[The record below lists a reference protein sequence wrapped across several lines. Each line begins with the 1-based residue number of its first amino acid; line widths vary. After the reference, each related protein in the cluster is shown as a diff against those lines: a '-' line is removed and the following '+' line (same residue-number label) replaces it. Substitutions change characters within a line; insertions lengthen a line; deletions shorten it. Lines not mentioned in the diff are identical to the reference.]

1 MDLDFS
7 PEDEAFRAQV
17 REFLAGHYPADI
29 RRKVEL
35 GLALEKDDYVRF
47 QRLLYLKGWIAP
59 SWPVEH
65 GGCGWSATRRYIFE
79 DELAAADTPRIMPFG
94 LKMLAPV
101 LMAFG
106 SPAQQQRFLPR
117 ILSSEDWWCQGY
129 SEPGAGSDLA
139 SLRTRA
145 EPVDGGYRVNG
156 TKMWTTYAHYANWM
170 FALVRTAST
179 GKKQEGISFLLIDM
193 HSKGVSVR
201 PIITIDGLHVVNQ
214 VFLEDVFVP
223 ADCLVGGE
231 GQGWTIAKFL
241 LGHERS
247 NIAGVARSKQQLRRL
262 KRIAAERRLLVDPR
276 FADQLAR
283 LEIDLLALEYTDL
296 RALWEEA
303 AGHAPGP
310 QASLLKVRGTQIQ
323 QAITE
328 LLMQAVG
335 PYALPYDVAVLKHG
349 WGGDEPPIGPDY
361 AAPLA
366 ASYFD
371 ARKTS
376 IYGGSNEIQK
386 NIIAKAVF
394 GL

>member
-17 REFLAGHYPADI
+17 RAFLDEHYPADI

-35 GLALEKDDYVRF
+35 GLALAKDDYVRF
-47 QRLLYLKGWIAP
+47 QRLLYLQGWIAP
-59 SWPVEH
+59 SWPVEF
-65 GGCGWSATRRYIFE
+65 GGCGWSATRRYLFE

-106 SPAQQQRFLPR
+106 TPAQQQRFLPR
-117 ILSSEDWWCQGY
+117 ILASEDWWCQGY

-139 SLRTRA
+139 ALRTRA
-145 EPVDGGYRVNG
+145 EPVDGGYRVSG
-156 TKMWTTYAHYANWM
+156 SKMWTTYAHYADWM
-170 FALVRTAST
+170 FALVRTGSG

-193 HSKGVSVR
+193 RTKGVSVR
-201 PIITIDGLHVVNQ
+201 PIVTIDGLHVVNQ

-223 ADCLVGGE
+223 ADCLVGAE
-231 GQGWTIAKFL
+231 GKGWTIAKFL

-262 KRIAAERRLLVDPR
+262 KRIATERGLLADRR
-276 FADQLAR
+276 FADQVAR

-296 RALWEEA
+296 RALWEES

-323 QAITE
+323 QALTE

-335 PYALPYDVAVLKHG
+335 PYALPYDVKVLKLG
-349 WGGDEPPIGPDY
+349 WQDAPPVGPDY

-371 ARKTS
+371 TRKTS

-386 NIIAKAVF
+386 NILAKAVF

>member
-7 PEDEAFRAQV
+7 PEDEAFRAEV
-17 REFLAGHYPADI
+17 RAFLAEHYPADI
-29 RRKVEL
+29 RRKVQL
-35 GLALEKDDYVRF
+35 GIALTKDDYVRF
-47 QRLLYLKGWIAP
+47 QRVLYEKGWIAP

-79 DELAAADTPRIMPFG
+79 DELAAADTPRLIPFG

-139 SLRTRA
+139 GLRTRA
-145 EPVDGGYRVNG
+145 EPADGGYRVSG
-156 TKMWTTYAHYANWM
+156 SKMWTTYAHYADWM
-170 FALVRTAST
+170 FALVRTGST

-193 HSKGVSVR
+193 RSRGVSVR
-201 PIITIDGLHVVNQ
+201 PIVTIDGLHVVNQ

-223 ADCLVGGE
+223 ADCRVGSE
-231 GQGWTIAKFL
+231 GQGWAIAKFL

-262 KRIAAERRLLVDPR
+262 KRIAADQGLLGDQR
-276 FADQLAR
+276 FCDQLAR

-303 AGHAPGP
+303 SGHAPGP
-310 QASLLKVRGTQIQ
+310 QASVLKIRGTQIQ
-323 QAITE
+323 QALTE

-335 PYALPYDVAVLKHG
+335 PYALPYDAKVLKLG
-349 WGGDEPPIGPDY
+349 WQDTPPVGPDY
-361 AAPLA
+361 AASLA

-371 ARKTS
+371 TRKTS

>member
-17 REFLAGHYPADI
+17 RAFLDTEYPADI

-35 GLALEKDDYVRF
+35 GLALPKDDYVRF
-47 QRLLYLKGWIAP
+47 QRLLHARGWSAP
-59 SWPVEH
+59 SWPVEF

-106 SPAQQQRFLPR
+106 TPAQQQRFLPR
-117 ILSSEDWWCQGY
+117 ILASEDWWCQGY

-139 SLRTRA
+139 ALRTRA
-145 EPVDGGYRVNG
+145 EPADGGYRVSG
-156 TKMWTTYAHYANWM
+156 SKIWTTYAHYADWM
-170 FALVRTAST
+170 FALVRTAAG

-193 HSKGVSVR
+193 RAKGVSVR
-201 PIITIDGLHVVNQ
+201 PIVTIDGLHVVNQ

-223 ADCLVGGE
+223 AECLVGAE
-231 GQGWTIAKFL
+231 GKGWTIAKFL

-262 KRIAAERRLLVDPR
+262 KRIATERGLLADRR
-276 FADQLAR
+276 FADQVAR

-323 QAITE
+323 QALSE

-335 PYALPYDVAVLKHG
+335 PYALPYDAKVLKLG
-349 WGGDEPPIGPDY
+349 WQDAEPVGPQY

-371 ARKTS
+371 TRKTS

-386 NIIAKAVF
+386 NILAKAVF

>member
-7 PEDEAFRAQV
+7 PEDEAFRAEV
-17 REFLAGHYPADI
+17 REFLASHYPANI

-35 GLALEKDDYVRF
+35 GLALSKDDYVQF
-47 QRLLYLKGWIAP
+47 QRLLYLQGWIAP
-59 SWPVEH
+59 SWPVEF

-106 SPAQQQRFLPR
+106 TPAQQQRFLPR
-117 ILSSEDWWCQGY
+117 ILASEDWWCQGY

-139 SLRTRA
+139 ALRTRA
-145 EPVDGGYRVNG
+145 EPVQGGYRVSG
-156 TKMWTTYAHYANWM
+156 SKMWTTYAHYADWM
-170 FALVRTAST
+170 FALVRTDSA
-179 GKKQEGISFLLIDM
+179 GKKQEGISFVLIDM
-193 HSKGVSVR
+193 RSPGVSVR

-231 GQGWTIAKFL
+231 GKGWGIAKFL

-262 KRIAAERRLLVDPR
+262 KRIAAERGLLADHR

-310 QASLLKVRGTQIQ
+310 QASLLKIRGTQIQ
-323 QAITE
+323 QALTE

-335 PYALPYDVAVLKHG
+335 PYALPYDAKVLKLG
-349 WGGDEPPIGPDY
+349 WQGAAPVGPEY

-371 ARKTS
+371 TRKTS

-386 NIIAKAVF
+386 NILAKAVF

>member
-47 QRLLYLKGWIAP
+47 QRLLYLQGWAAP

-65 GGCGWSATRRYIFE
+65 GGCGWSATRRYLFE
-79 DELAAADTPRIMPFG
+79 DELAAADTPRIIPFG
-94 LKMLAPV
+94 FKMLGPV
-101 LMAFG
+101 LMTFG
-106 SPAQQQRFLPR
+106 SAEQQQRFLPR

-129 SEPGAGSDLA
+129 SEPDAGSDLA

-156 TKMWTTYAHYANWM
+156 TKMWTTYAHYADWM

-193 HSKGVSVR
+193 HSPGVSVR

-262 KRIAAERRLLVDPR
+262 KRIAAERRLLVDAR

-303 AGHAPGP
+303 AGRAPGP

-335 PYALPYDVAVLKHG
+335 PYALPYDVEVLKLG
-349 WGGDEPPIGPDY
+349 W
-361 AAPLA
+361 
-366 ASYFD
+366 
-371 ARKTS
+371 RR
-376 IYGGSNEIQK
+376 
-386 NIIAKAVF
+386 
-394 GL
+394 

>member
-17 REFLAGHYPADI
+17 REFLATQYPADI

-35 GLALEKDDYVRF
+35 GLALAKDDYVRF

-106 SPAQQQRFLPR
+106 SPEQQQRFLPR
-117 ILSSEDWWCQGY
+117 ILASEDWWCQGY

-145 EPVDGGYRVNG
+145 EPAEGGYRVSG
-156 TKMWTTYAHYANWM
+156 SKIWTTYAHYANWM

-193 HSKGVSVR
+193 HSRGVSVR

-231 GQGWTIAKFL
+231 GQGWIIAKFL

-262 KRIAAERRLLVDPR
+262 KRIAAERGLLGDRR

-310 QASLLKVRGTQIQ
+310 QASLLKIRGTQIQ

-335 PYALPYDVAVLKHG
+335 PYALPYDVKVLKLG
-349 WGGDEPPIGPDY
+349 WQDAAPVGPEY

-386 NIIAKAVF
+386 NILAKAVF

>member
-7 PEDEAFRAQV
+7 PEDEAFRAEV
-17 REFLAGHYPADI
+17 REFLASHYPADI

-35 GLALEKDDYVRF
+35 GLALSKDDYVQF
-47 QRLLYLKGWIAP
+47 QRLLYLQGWIAP
-59 SWPVEH
+59 SWPVEF

-106 SPAQQQRFLPR
+106 TPAQQQRFLPR
-117 ILSSEDWWCQGY
+117 ILASEDWWCQGY

-139 SLRTRA
+139 ALRTRA
-145 EPVDGGYRVNG
+145 EPVQGGYRVSG
-156 TKMWTTYAHYANWM
+156 SKMWTTYAHYADWM
-170 FALVRTAST
+170 FALVRTDSA
-179 GKKQEGISFLLIDM
+179 GKKQEGISFVLIDM
-193 HSKGVSVR
+193 RSPGVSVR

-231 GQGWTIAKFL
+231 GKGWGIAKFL

-262 KRIAAERRLLVDPR
+262 KRIAAERGLLADHR

-310 QASLLKVRGTQIQ
+310 QASLLKIRGTQIQ
-323 QAITE
+323 QALTE

-335 PYALPYDVAVLKHG
+335 PYALPYDAKVLKLG
-349 WGGDEPPIGPDY
+349 WQGAAPVGPEY

-371 ARKTS
+371 TRKTS

-386 NIIAKAVF
+386 NILAKAVF

>member
-17 REFLAGHYPADI
+17 REFLATQYPADI

-35 GLALEKDDYVRF
+35 GLALGKDDYVRF

-145 EPVDGGYRVNG
+145 EPAQGGYRVSG
-156 TKMWTTYAHYANWM
+156 SKIWTTYAHYANWM
-170 FALVRTAST
+170 FALVRTGSG

-193 HSKGVSVR
+193 QSRGVSVR

-262 KRIAAERRLLVDPR
+262 KRIAGERRLLAEAR

-296 RALWEEA
+296 RALWEES
-303 AGHAPGP
+303 AGRAPGP
-310 QASLLKVRGTQIQ
+310 QASLLKVRGTEIQ

-335 PYALPYDVAVLKHG
+335 PYALPYDAKVLKLG
-349 WGGDEPPIGPDY
+349 WQQADPVGPEY

>member
-1 MDLDFS
+1 MNLDFS
-7 PEDEAFRAQV
+7 PEDEAVRAQV
-17 REFLAGHYPADI
+17 RDFLAEHYPADL

-35 GLALEKDDYVRF
+35 GLALGKDDYVRF
-47 QRLLYLKGWIAP
+47 QRLLYLQGWAAP
-59 SWPVEH
+59 SWPVEF

-79 DELAAADTPRIMPFG
+79 DELAAADSPRIIPFG
-94 LKMLAPV
+94 LKMLGPV

-106 SPAQQQRFLPR
+106 TPEQQQRFLPR

-145 EPVDGGYRVNG
+145 EPVDGGYRVSG
-156 TKMWTTYAHYANWM
+156 SKMWTTYAHYADWM
-170 FALVRTAST
+170 FALVRTASG

-193 HSKGVSVR
+193 TSPGVSVR

-223 ADCLVGGE
+223 VDCRVGAE
-231 GQGWTIAKFL
+231 GKGWTLAKFL

-262 KRIAAERRLLVDPR
+262 KRIATERRLLCDRR
-276 FADQLAR
+276 FADRLAA

-303 AGHAPGP
+303 AGHPPGP
-310 QASLLKVRGTQIQ
+310 QASLLKIRGTQIQ
-323 QAITE
+323 QALTE

-335 PYALPYDVAVLKHG
+335 PYALPYDAKVLKLG
-349 WGGDEPPIGPDY
+349 WQEAEPVGPQY

-371 ARKTS
+371 NRKTS

>member
-17 REFLAGHYPADI
+17 RDFLASHYPADI

-35 GLALEKDDYVRF
+35 GLALSKDDYVQF
-47 QRLLYLKGWIAP
+47 QRLLYLQGWIAP
-59 SWPVEH
+59 SWPVEF

-106 SPAQQQRFLPR
+106 TPAQQQRFLPR
-117 ILSSEDWWCQGY
+117 ILASEDWWCQGY

-139 SLRTRA
+139 ALRTRA
-145 EPVDGGYRVNG
+145 EPVDGGYRVSG
-156 TKMWTTYAHYANWM
+156 SKMWTTYAHYADWM
-170 FALVRTAST
+170 FALVRTDSA

-193 HSKGVSVR
+193 RSPGVSVR

-231 GQGWTIAKFL
+231 GKGWGIAKFL

-262 KRIAAERRLLVDPR
+262 KRIAAERGLLADHR

-310 QASLLKVRGTQIQ
+310 QASLLKIRGTQIQ
-323 QAITE
+323 QALTE

-335 PYALPYDVAVLKHG
+335 PYALPYDAKVLKLG
-349 WGGDEPPIGPDY
+349 WQGAAPVGPDY

-371 ARKTS
+371 TRKTS

>member
-17 REFLAGHYPADI
+17 REFLATQYPADI

-35 GLALEKDDYVRF
+35 GLALGKDDYVRF

-283 LEIDLLALEYTDL
+283 IEIDLLALEYTDL

-349 WGGDEPPIGPDY
+349 WGGDEPPIGSDY

>member
-17 REFLAGHYPADI
+17 REFLATQYPADI

-35 GLALEKDDYVRF
+35 GLALAKDDYVRF

-106 SPAQQQRFLPR
+106 SPEQQQRFLPR
-117 ILSSEDWWCQGY
+117 ILASEDWWCQGY

-145 EPVDGGYRVNG
+145 EPAEGGYRVSG
-156 TKMWTTYAHYANWM
+156 SKIWTTYAHYANWM

-223 ADCLVGGE
+223 ADCRVGGE

-262 KRIAAERRLLVDPR
+262 KRIAGERRLLGDAR

-303 AGHAPGP
+303 AGRASGP
-310 QASLLKVRGTQIQ
+310 QASLLKIRGTQIQ

-335 PYALPYDVAVLKHG
+335 PYALPYDAKVLKLG
-349 WGGDEPPIGPDY
+349 WQDAAPVGPEY

>member
-1 MDLDFS
+1 MDLEFP

-17 REFLAGHYPADI
+17 REFLVAHYPADT

-35 GLALEKDDYVRF
+35 GLALSKDDYVRF
-47 QRLLYLKGWIAP
+47 QRLLYLQGWIAP
-59 SWPVEH
+59 SWPVEF

-106 SPAQQQRFLPR
+106 TPAQQQRFLPR
-117 ILSSEDWWCQGY
+117 ILASEDWWCQGY

-139 SLRTRA
+139 ALRTRA
-145 EPVDGGYRVNG
+145 EPVDGGYRVSG
-156 TKMWTTYAHYANWM
+156 SKMWTTYAHYADWM
-170 FALVRTAST
+170 FALVRTGSG

-193 HSKGVSVR
+193 RTKGVSVR
-201 PIITIDGLHVVNQ
+201 PIVTIDGLHVVNQ

-223 ADCLVGGE
+223 ADCLVGAE
-231 GQGWTIAKFL
+231 GKGWTIAKFL

-262 KRIAAERRLLVDPR
+262 KRIATERGLLADRR
-276 FADQLAR
+276 FADQVAR

-323 QAITE
+323 QALTE

-335 PYALPYDVAVLKHG
+335 PYALPYDVKVLKLG
-349 WGGDEPPIGPDY
+349 WQDAPPVGPDY

-371 ARKTS
+371 TRKTS

-386 NIIAKAVF
+386 NILAKAVF

>member
-35 GLALEKDDYVRF
+35 GLALPKDDYVRF
-47 QRLLYLKGWIAP
+47 QRLLYLQGWIAP
-59 SWPVEH
+59 SWPVEF

-106 SPAQQQRFLPR
+106 TPAQQQRFLPR
-117 ILSSEDWWCQGY
+117 ILASEDWWCQGY

-139 SLRTRA
+139 ALRTRA
-145 EPVDGGYRVNG
+145 EPVQGGYRVSG
-156 TKMWTTYAHYANWM
+156 SKMWTTYAHYADWM
-170 FALVRTAST
+170 FALVRTDSA

-193 HSKGVSVR
+193 RSPGVSVR

-231 GQGWTIAKFL
+231 GKGWGIAKFL

-262 KRIAAERRLLVDPR
+262 KRIAAERGLLADHR

-310 QASLLKVRGTQIQ
+310 QASLLKIRGTQIQ
-323 QAITE
+323 QALTE

-335 PYALPYDVAVLKHG
+335 PYALPYDAKVLKLG
-349 WGGDEPPIGPDY
+349 WQGAAPVGPEY

-371 ARKTS
+371 TRKTS

-386 NIIAKAVF
+386 NILAKAVF

>member
-7 PEDEAFRAQV
+7 PEDEAFRAEV
-17 REFLAGHYPADI
+17 REFLASHYPADI

-35 GLALEKDDYVRF
+35 GLALSKDDYVQF
-47 QRLLYLKGWIAP
+47 QRLLYLQGWIAP
-59 SWPVEH
+59 SWPVEF

-106 SPAQQQRFLPR
+106 TPAQQQRFLPR
-117 ILSSEDWWCQGY
+117 ILASEDWWCQGY

-139 SLRTRA
+139 ALRTRA
-145 EPVDGGYRVNG
+145 EPVQGGYRVSG
-156 TKMWTTYAHYANWM
+156 SKMWTTYAHYADWM
-170 FALVRTAST
+170 FALVRTDSA

-193 HSKGVSVR
+193 RSPGVSVR

-231 GQGWTIAKFL
+231 GKGWGIAKFL

-262 KRIAAERRLLVDPR
+262 KRIAAERGLLADHR

-310 QASLLKVRGTQIQ
+310 QASLLKIRGTQIQ
-323 QAITE
+323 QALTE

-335 PYALPYDVAVLKHG
+335 PYALPYDAKVLKLG
-349 WGGDEPPIGPDY
+349 WQGAAPVGPEY

-371 ARKTS
+371 TRKTS

-386 NIIAKAVF
+386 NILAKAVF

>member
-7 PEDEAFRAQV
+7 PEDEAFRAEV
-17 REFLAGHYPADI
+17 RDFLASHYPADV

-35 GLALEKDDYVRF
+35 GLALAKDDYVRF
-47 QRLLYLKGWIAP
+47 QRLLYLQGWIAP
-59 SWPVEH
+59 SWPVEF

-106 SPAQQQRFLPR
+106 TPAQQQRFLPR
-117 ILSSEDWWCQGY
+117 ILASEDWWCQGY

-139 SLRTRA
+139 ALRTRA
-145 EPVDGGYRVNG
+145 VPVDGGYRVSG
-156 TKMWTTYAHYANWM
+156 SKMWTTYAHYADWM
-170 FALVRTAST
+170 FALVRTDSA
-179 GKKQEGISFLLIDM
+179 GKKQEGISFVLIDM
-193 HSKGVSVR
+193 RSPGVSVR

-231 GQGWTIAKFL
+231 GKGWGIAKFL

-262 KRIAAERRLLVDPR
+262 KRIAAERGLLADRR
-276 FADQLAR
+276 FADQLTR
-283 LEIDLLALEYTDL
+283 LEIDLLALEFTDL

-310 QASLLKVRGTQIQ
+310 QASLLKIRGTQIQ
-323 QAITE
+323 QALTE
-328 LLMQAVG
+328 LLMQGVG
-335 PYALPYDVAVLKHG
+335 PYALPYDAKVLKLG
-349 WGGDEPPIGPDY
+349 WQGAAPVGPDY

-371 ARKTS
+371 TRKTS

-386 NIIAKAVF
+386 NIMAKAVF

>member
-1 MDLDFS
+1 MNLDFS
-7 PEDEAFRAQV
+7 PADEAFRAEV
-17 REFLAGHYPADI
+17 RDFLAAHYPGDI

-35 GLALEKDDYVRF
+35 GLALDKDDYLRF
-47 QRLLYLKGWIAP
+47 QRLLYQRGWAAP
-59 SWPVEH
+59 SWPVEF
-65 GGCGWSATRRYIFE
+65 GGCGWSPTRRYIFE
-79 DELAAADTPRIMPFG
+79 NELAAADTPRIVPFG
-94 LKMLAPV
+94 LKMLGPV
-101 LMAFG
+101 LIAFG
-106 SPAQQQRFLPR
+106 TPAQQQRFLPR

-145 EPVDGGYRVNG
+145 EPVDGGYRVSG
-156 TKMWTTYAHYANWM
+156 SKMWTTYAHYADWM
-170 FALVRTAST
+170 FALVRTASG

-193 HSKGVSVR
+193 TSPGVSVR
-201 PIITIDGLHVVNQ
+201 PIVTIDGLHVVNQ

-223 ADCLVGGE
+223 VDCRVGAEGE
-231 GQGWTIAKFL
+231 GWTIAKFL

-262 KRIAAERRLLVDPR
+262 KRIARERGLLADRR
-276 FADQLAR
+276 FADRLAA

-303 AGHAPGP
+303 DGQPPGP
-310 QASLLKVRGTQIQ
+310 QASLLKIRGTQIQ

-335 PYALPYDVAVLKHG
+335 PYALPYDLTVLKLG
-349 WGGDEPPIGPDY
+349 WQGVEPVGPEY

-371 ARKTS
+371 NRKTS

>member
-17 REFLAGHYPADI
+17 RAFLQAKYPADI

-35 GLALEKDDYVRF
+35 GLALTKDDYVRF
-47 QRLLYLKGWIAP
+47 QRLLYLQGWIAP
-59 SWPVEH
+59 SWPVEF
-65 GGCGWSATRRYIFE
+65 GGCGWPATRRYIFE
-79 DELAAADTPRIMPFG
+79 DELAAADTPRIIPFG
-94 LKMLAPV
+94 LKMLGPV

-106 SPAQQQRFLPR
+106 TPAQQQRFLPR
-117 ILSSEDWWCQGY
+117 ILASEDWWCQGY

-156 TKMWTTYAHYANWM
+156 TKMWTTYAHYADWM
-170 FALVRTAST
+170 FALVRTGSG

-193 HSKGVSVR
+193 RARGVSVR

-223 ADCLVGGE
+223 ADCRVGEE

-241 LGHERS
+241 LSHERS

-262 KRIAAERRLLVDPR
+262 KRIAADRGLGNDAR
-276 FADQLAR
+276 FNDQLAR
-283 LEIDLLALEYTDL
+283 LEIELLALEYTDL
-296 RALWEEA
+296 RALWQEETTGKVA
-303 AGHAPGP
+303 DDR
-310 QASLLKVRGTQIQ
+310 ASLLKIRGSQIQ
-323 QAITE
+323 QALSE

-335 PYALPYDVAVLKHG
+335 PHALPYDVEVLKHG
-349 WGGDEPPIGPDY
+349 WRGQPPVGPEY

-371 ARKTS
+371 TRKTS

-386 NIIAKAVF
+386 NILAKAVF

>member
-7 PEDEAFRAQV
+7 PEDEAFRGEV
-17 REFLAGHYPADI
+17 CEFLAGRYPADT

-35 GLALEKDDYVRF
+35 GLALSKDDYVQF
-47 QRLLYLKGWIAP
+47 QRLLYLQGWIAP
-59 SWPVEH
+59 SWPVEF

-106 SPAQQQRFLPR
+106 TPAQQQRFLPR
-117 ILSSEDWWCQGY
+117 ILASEDWWCQGY

-139 SLRTRA
+139 ALRTRA
-145 EPVDGGYRVNG
+145 EPVQGGYRVSG
-156 TKMWTTYAHYANWM
+156 SKMWTTYAHYADWM
-170 FALVRTAST
+170 FALVRTDSA

-193 HSKGVSVR
+193 RSPGVSVR

-231 GQGWTIAKFL
+231 GKGWGIAKFL

-262 KRIAAERRLLVDPR
+262 KRIAAERGLLADRR

-283 LEIDLLALEYTDL
+283 LEIDLLALEFTDL

-310 QASLLKVRGTQIQ
+310 QASLLKIRGTQIQ
-323 QAITE
+323 QALTE

-335 PYALPYDVAVLKHG
+335 PYALPYDAKVLKLG
-349 WGGDEPPIGPDY
+349 WQGAAPVGPDY

-371 ARKTS
+371 TRKTS

>member
-17 REFLAGHYPADI
+17 REFLAGHYPADT

-35 GLALEKDDYVRF
+35 GLALSKDDYVQF
-47 QRLLYLKGWIAP
+47 QRLLYLQGWIAP
-59 SWPVEH
+59 SWPVEF

-106 SPAQQQRFLPR
+106 TPAQQQRFLPR
-117 ILSSEDWWCQGY
+117 ILASEDWWCQGY

-139 SLRTRA
+139 ALRTRA
-145 EPVDGGYRVNG
+145 EPVQGGYRVSG
-156 TKMWTTYAHYANWM
+156 SKMWTTYAHYADWM
-170 FALVRTAST
+170 FALVRTDSA
-179 GKKQEGISFLLIDM
+179 GKKQEGISFVLIDM
-193 HSKGVSVR
+193 RSPGVSVR

-231 GQGWTIAKFL
+231 GKGWGIAKFL

-262 KRIAAERRLLVDPR
+262 KRIAAERGLLADRR

-283 LEIDLLALEYTDL
+283 LEIDLLALEFTDL

-310 QASLLKVRGTQIQ
+310 QASLLKIRGTQIQ
-323 QAITE
+323 QALTE

-335 PYALPYDVAVLKHG
+335 PYALPYDAKVLKLG
-349 WGGDEPPIGPDY
+349 WQGAAPVGPDY

-371 ARKTS
+371 TRKTS

>member
-7 PEDEAFRAQV
+7 PEDEAFRAEV
-17 REFLAGHYPADI
+17 RAFLDTRYPADI

-35 GLALEKDDYVRF
+35 GLALAKDDYVRF
-47 QRLLYLKGWIAP
+47 QRLLYLQGWIAP

-65 GGCGWSATRRYIFE
+65 GGGGWSATRRYIFE

-117 ILSSEDWWCQGY
+117 ILASEDWWCQGY

-139 SLRTRA
+139 ALRTRA
-145 EPVDGGYRVNG
+145 EAVGGGYRVSG
-156 TKMWTTYAHYANWM
+156 SKIWTTYAHYADWM
-170 FALVRTAST
+170 FALVRTGSG

-193 HSKGVSVR
+193 ISPGVSVR
-201 PIITIDGLHVVNQ
+201 PIVTIDGLHVVNQ

-223 ADCLVGGE
+223 AECLVGAE
-231 GQGWTIAKFL
+231 GKGWAIAKFL

-262 KRIAAERRLLVDPR
+262 KCIATERGLLADRR
-276 FADQLAR
+276 FADQVAR

-296 RALWEEA
+296 RALWAEA

-323 QAITE
+323 QALSE

-335 PYALPYDVAVLKHG
+335 PYALPYDAQVLKLG
-349 WGGDEPPIGPDY
+349 WQDQAPVGPDY

-371 ARKTS
+371 TRKTS

-386 NIIAKAVF
+386 NILAKAVF

>member
-7 PEDEAFRAQV
+7 PEDEAFRAEV
-17 REFLAGHYPADI
+17 REFLATRYPADI

-35 GLALEKDDYVRF
+35 GLALGKGDYVRF
-47 QRLLYLKGWIAP
+47 QRLLYLQGWIAP

-106 SPAQQQRFLPR
+106 SPEQQKRFLPR
-117 ILSSEDWWCQGY
+117 ILASEDWWCQGY

-145 EPVDGGYRVNG
+145 QAVDGGYRVSG
-156 TKMWTTYAHYANWM
+156 SKIWTTYAHYADWM
-170 FALVRTAST
+170 FALVRTDST

-193 HSKGVSVR
+193 TAKGVSVR
-201 PIITIDGLHVVNQ
+201 PIVTIDGLHVVNQ

-223 ADCLVGGE
+223 ADCLVGAE
-231 GQGWTIAKFL
+231 GKGWTIAKFL

-262 KRIAAERRLLVDPR
+262 KRIADERGLLGDRR

-310 QASLLKVRGTQIQ
+310 QASLLKIRGTQIQ
-323 QAITE
+323 QALTE

-335 PYALPYDVAVLKHG
+335 PYALPYDVTVLKLG
-349 WGGDEPPIGPDY
+349 WQDTAPVGPEY
-361 AAPLA
+361 AAPMA

-371 ARKTS
+371 NRKTS

-386 NIIAKAVF
+386 NILAKAVF

>member
-7 PEDEAFRAQV
+7 PEDEAFRVQV
-17 REFLAGHYPADI
+17 REFLAAEYPASI

-35 GLALEKDDYVRF
+35 GLALGKDDYVTF
-47 QRLLYLKGWIAP
+47 QRLLYRKGWIAP

-79 DELAAADTPRIMPFG
+79 DELAAADTPRILPFG

-145 EPVDGGYRVNG
+145 EPADGGYRVSG
-156 TKMWTTYAHYANWM
+156 SKMWTTYAHYADWM
-170 FALVRTAST
+170 FTLVRTAST

-193 HSKGVSVR
+193 QSAGVGVR

-231 GQGWTIAKFL
+231 GTGWTIAKFL

-262 KRIAAERRLLVDPR
+262 KRIAADQGLLGDQR
-276 FADQLAR
+276 FCDQVAR
-283 LEIDLLALEYTDL
+283 VEIDLLALEYSDL

-310 QASLLKVRGTQIQ
+310 QASLLKVRGTEIQ

-335 PYALPYDVAVLKHG
+335 PYALPYDAKVLKHG
-349 WGGDEPPIGPDY
+349 WEGAPVGPDY

-371 ARKTS
+371 TRKTS

-386 NIIAKAVF
+386 NILAKAVF

>member
-7 PEDEAFRAQV
+7 PEDEAFRGEV
-17 REFLAGHYPADI
+17 REFLASHYPANI

-35 GLALEKDDYVRF
+35 GLALSKDDYVQF
-47 QRLLYLKGWIAP
+47 QRLLYLQGWIAP
-59 SWPVEH
+59 SWPVEF

-106 SPAQQQRFLPR
+106 TPAQQQRFLPR
-117 ILSSEDWWCQGY
+117 ILASEDWWCQGY

-139 SLRTRA
+139 ALRTRA
-145 EPVDGGYRVNG
+145 EPVQGGYRVSG
-156 TKMWTTYAHYANWM
+156 SKMWTTYAHYADWM
-170 FALVRTAST
+170 FALVRTDSA
-179 GKKQEGISFLLIDM
+179 GKKQEGISFVLIDM
-193 HSKGVSVR
+193 RSPGVSVR

-231 GQGWTIAKFL
+231 GKGWGIAKFL

-262 KRIAAERRLLVDPR
+262 KRIAAERGLLADHR

-303 AGHAPGP
+303 AGHALGP
-310 QASLLKVRGTQIQ
+310 QASLLKIRGTQIQ
-323 QAITE
+323 QALTE

-335 PYALPYDVAVLKHG
+335 PYALPYDAKVLKLG
-349 WGGDEPPIGPDY
+349 WQDAAPVGPDY

-371 ARKTS
+371 TRKTS

>member
-7 PEDEAFRAQV
+7 AEDEAFRAQV
-17 REFLAGHYPADI
+17 REFLATEYPAEI

-35 GLALEKDDYVRF
+35 GLALGKDDYVTF
-47 QRLLYLKGWIAP
+47 QRLLYRKGWIAP

-65 GGCGWSATRRYIFE
+65 GGGAWSATRRYIFE
-79 DELAAADTPRIMPFG
+79 DELAAADTPRVMPFG

-101 LMAFG
+101 LMTFG

-117 ILSSEDWWCQGY
+117 ILASEDWWCQGY

-145 EPVDGGYRVNG
+145 EPVDGGYRVSG
-156 TKMWTTYAHYANWM
+156 SKMWTTYAHYADWM
-170 FALVRTAST
+170 FALVRTGSG

-193 HSKGVSVR
+193 TSPGVSVR
-201 PIITIDGLHVVNQ
+201 PIVTVDGLHVVNQ
-214 VFLEDVFVP
+214 VFLEDVLVP
-223 ADCLVGGE
+223 VDCLVGGE
-231 GQGWTIAKFL
+231 GKGWTIAKFL

-247 NIAGVARSKQQLRRL
+247 NIAGVARSKQQMRRL
-262 KRIAAERRLLVDPR
+262 KRIAADRGLQDDRR
-276 FADQLAR
+276 FCDQVAR

-296 RALWEEA
+296 RALWEDS

-310 QASLLKVRGTQIQ
+310 QASVLKIRGTQIQ

-335 PYALPYDVAVLKHG
+335 PYALPYDAGVLKHG
-349 WGGDEPPIGPDY
+349 WDDAPIGPDY

-371 ARKTS
+371 TRKTS
-376 IYGGSNEIQK
+376 IYGGTNEIQK
-386 NIIAKAVF
+386 NILAKAVF